1 MIFERW
7 TTVGCLIVAAALA
20 ACSGT
25 DGPQQPAMLADNT
38 CAQLRADLNSM
49 DKRGV
54 PGMIDARNNGKKY
67 GAQQD
72 AEISRYNQVLD
83 QYLGGQ
89 CASEQRYKTK
99 AGIPEKAPSDR
110 QASTQNAS
118 LTTGSL
124 PKAQVKRRKPVNDE
138 DVASAPVEKAA
149 VYEEQAPAKP
159 ARRKSTSGEAKS
171 RTAAQPAAGTPA
183 STAAPAAAAAEAPV
197 AAAIPAKA
205 ESGLPS
211 APAPVKAEGGEK
223 KE

>member
-7 TTVGCLIVAAALA
+7 KTVGSLMMVAALA

-25 DGPQQPAMLADNT
+25 DGPQSPPMLADNT
-38 CAQLRADLNSM
+38 CAQLRTDLNSM

-54 PGMIDARNNGKKY
+54 PGMIDARNNGKKL

-72 AEISRYNQVLD
+72 AEVNRYNQVLD

-89 CASEQRYKTK
+89 CASEVRYKQK
-99 AGIPEKAPSDR
+99 AGIPQTQPSSGR
-110 QASTQNAS
+110 QASRQDAS

-124 PKAQVKRRKPVNDE
+124 PKTQAKRRKPSDDE
-138 DVASAPVEKAA
+138 DQASAQPEKAA

-159 ARRKSTSGEAKS
+159 ARRKSASDQGTAKS
-171 RTAAQPAAGTPA
+171 KTAAKPAASEPT
-183 STAAPAAAAAEAPV
+183 AAAADASATPTPT
-197 AAAIPAKA
+197 PAKA
-205 ESGLPS
+205 ESGLPT
-211 APAPVKAEGGEK
+211 APAPVKEDGGEK